1 MKGYIKLRKKSLEI
15 LSSKLSDDLHYH
27 GIHHVLDVLNVCNQY
42 IRREKIVGRDAKLLR
57 IGALLHD
64 IGFTVSNNNHEEH
77 GVEIAV
83 KLMKEFGFSTSD
95 IKVVCNLI
103 MSTKIPQKTN
113 TYLEKVLCDADLDY
127 LGRADFYTISDQ
139 LYKELKAYKLVSNK
153 TEWNKLQVKFL
164 EAHSYHTAFAIN
176 NRQPEKEIRIEE
188 LKKKLS

>member
-1 MKGYIKLRKKSLEI
+1 
-15 LSSKLSDDLHYH
+15 
-27 GIHHVLDVLNVCNQY
+27 
-42 IRREKIVGRDAKLLR
+42 
-57 IGALLHD
+57 
-64 IGFTVSNNNHEEH
+64 
-77 GVEIAV
+77 
-83 KLMKEFGFSTSD
+83 
-95 IKVVCNLI
+95 

-164 EAHSYHTAFAIN
+164 EAHRYHTAFAIN

-188 LKKKLS
+188 LKNKLS